1 MCLSL
6 KNRIFTKK
14 LFLQKFQARHNF
26 NLYNDRKKSYIDVVD
41 REVVYIC
48 ASLIVSF
55 QWLLTEIRLFSM
67 CQLSKN
73 NGTSKKKCDF
83 DPRSNFGEVLAQNV
97 KRTKF
102 YILQFVHFTV
112 KMLR

>member
-1 MCLSL
+1 MCPSL

-55 QWLLTEIRLFSM
+55 QWLLTEIRLFSL
-67 CQLSKN
+67 CHVSKN
-73 NGTSKKKCDF
+73 NGTRKIKCDF
-83 DPRSNFGEVLAQNV
+83 DPLLNFGLVLAQNV
-97 KRTKF
+97 KCTKF
-102 YILQFVHFTV
+102 YILQFVYAI
-112 KMLR
+112 

>member
-55 QWLLTEIRLFSM
+55 QWLLTEIRLFSL
-67 CQLSKN
+67 CHTCKI
-73 NGTSKKKCDF
+73 KCDF
-83 DPRSNFGEVLAQNV
+83 DPRSNFGVLGQNV
-97 KRTKF
+97 KLTKF
-102 YILQFVHFTV
+102 YILQFVYFTV
-112 KMLR
+112 KMYR